1 MKTDKRLIIPATAL
15 IMLLTACS
23 QQKKESAPTEAEA
36 QESTGMSVI
45 STAEREKQALLYN
58 ERLMKHFGADWME
71 RESDPDL
78 YPDYYGGSF
87 IDNSGI
93 FVVAVTGDTE
103 ANRQRLAAILE
114 GDDFKV
120 ERVTYSYRQMMLVM
134 DRIDAFLVDS
144 AVADDHP
151 VMAHFAGAYPDVMEN
166 RVKVILTEVNSEIT
180 NSFKRN
186 ISDSPLILFEKGEI
200 PQLF

>member
-1 MKTDKRLIIPATAL
+1 
-15 IMLLTACS
+15 
-23 QQKKESAPTEAEA
+23 
-36 QESTGMSVI
+36 MSVI

-151 VMAHFAGAYPDVMEN
+151 VMTHFAGAYPDVMEN

>member
-36 QESTGMSVI
+36 QERTGMSVI

-151 VMAHFAGAYPDVMEN
+151 VMTHFAGAYPDVMEN